1 MRKMNLRDANQQF
14 SKLVRE
20 VEETGE
26 TIEILRNGEPAAE
39 LRPSS
44 RRSSVRTLS
53 PAQEAALKSILDT
66 ARRLGRKSKGR
77 KLTRDEMHER

>member
-1 MRKMNLRDANQQF
+1 MKRMNLRDANQQF
-14 SKLVRE
+14 SRLVRH

-44 RRSSVRTLS
+44 RRSAVRELT
-53 PAQEAALKSILDT
+53 PQQQAALKAMLAT
-66 ARRLGRKSKGR
+66 ARRARKSSGRKM
-77 KLTRDEMHER
+77 TRDDMHER